1 MMTSLEQFRLWCDD
15 PFFDTETRQELAR
28 LDETG
33 DADEIADR
41 FYRELSFGT
50 GGLRGVMGAG
60 TNRMNR
66 YTVGK
71 ASLGLGQYLL
81 KSFSAQDCLARGVVI
96 AHDTRHGSGEFTRV
110 AAKVLSS
117 CGIRVRL
124 LDGPAPTPELSFA
137 VGHLH
142 ALAGVVVTASHNPKE
157 YNGYKVYDAY
167 GCQLVLRQAEQVIA
181 CVNAVTDWHAIPQ
194 QGNPELIE
202 TIDLTDVFVSA
213 VLKQSR
219 LADVGA
225 KAALKI
231 VYTPLHGS
239 GNRPVRAAL
248 AADGFASVTVVP
260 EQALPDGGFPTV
272 STPNPE
278 EKSAL
283 SMGLELA
290 DRIGADIV
298 LGTDPDSDRLGV
310 GVRCGDGSYR
320 LLSGNQIGAL
330 LMDFVLSHTCLA
342 EYPRPAVVKTE
353 VTGELG
359 AAVARSYGVTVFST
373 LTGFKYI
380 GEKITEFERAA
391 RLGDAAKNFDFL
403 FGYEESY
410 GYLCGTHARDKDAVV
425 SAMLMCELAAEC
437 KAEGIILSQWLDMLY
452 RKYGYCLDVLET
464 KTLPG
469 ESGQQQISEIMKTLR
484 TNGSFHE
491 DVRVLDYLTDIPQAE
506 GFGLLPKSNVLK
518 YVFSDG
524 SWVAVRPSGTEPKI
538 KFYYSVRAVDEGQAQ
553 HRLAN
558 IHACLENV
566 LGQEEWPV

>member
-1 MMTSLEQFRLWCDD
+1 MASLEQFRLWRDD
-15 PFFDTETRQELAR
+15 PFFDTDTRRELAR
-28 LDETG
+28 LDETA
-33 DADEIADR
+33 DAAEIGDR

-50 GGLRGVMGAG
+50 GGLRGMMGAG

-81 KSFSAQDCLARGVVI
+81 KIFSAQDCRTRGVVI

-110 AAKVLSS
+110 AAEVLSA

-137 VGHLH
+137 VRFLH
-142 ALAGVVVTASHNPKE
+142 ALAGVVITASHNPKE
-157 YNGYKVYDAY
+157 YNGYKVYDEY
-167 GCQLVLRQAEQVIA
+167 GCQLVPRQAEQVIA
-181 CVNAVTDWHAIPQ
+181 CVNAVTDWHTVPQ
-194 QGNPELIE
+194 NGDPSLIE
-202 TIDLTDVFVSA
+202 TIDLTNDFVSA
-213 VLKQSR
+213 VLRQSR
-219 LADVGA
+219 LADAHA

-239 GNRPVRAAL
+239 GNVPVRAAL
-248 AADGFASVTVVP
+248 AADGFENVTVVP
-260 EQALPDGGFPTV
+260 EQECPNGDFPTV
-272 STPNPE
+272 CTPNPE
-278 EKSAL
+278 DRHAL
-283 SMGLELA
+283 QMGLSLA
-290 DRIGADIV
+290 DGVGADIV

-310 GVRCGDGSYR
+310 GVRTGAGEIR
-320 LLSGNQIGAL
+320 LLTGNQIGAL
-330 LMDFVLSHTCLA
+330 LMDFVLSHTDLNSVNQ
-342 EYPRPAVVKTE
+342 PAVVKTE

-359 AAVARSYGVTVFST
+359 AQIAEDYGVAVFST

-391 RLGDAAKNFDFL
+391 QRGDKTRAYTFL

-437 KAEGIILSQWLDMLY
+437 KAEGITLSQRLDMLY
-452 RKYGYCLDVLET
+452 RKYGYYLDVLET

-484 TNGSFHE
+484 TNGPFHE
-491 DVRVLDYLTDIPQAE
+491 DVRVLDYLADIPQAA

>member
-1 MMTSLEQFRLWCDD
+1 MMTSLEQFRLWRDD

-71 ASLGLGQYLL
+71 ASLGLGHYLL
-81 KSFSAQDCLARGVVI
+81 KSFSAQDCRARGVVI

-110 AAKVLSS
+110 AAEVLSS
-117 CGIRVRL
+117 CGVRVRL

-167 GCQLVLRQAEQVIA
+167 GCQLVPRQAEQVIA

-202 TIDLTDVFVSA
+202 TLDLTDVFVSA

-248 AADGFASVTVVP
+248 AADGFTDVIVVP

-330 LMDFVLSHTCLA
+330 LMDFVLSRTCLA

-437 KAEGIILSQWLDMLY
+437 KAEGITLSQRLDMLY

-553 HRLAN
+553 YRLAN

>member
-1 MMTSLEQFRLWCDD
+1 MMTSLEQFRLWRDD

-81 KSFSAQDCLARGVVI
+81 KSFSAQDCRARGVVI

-110 AAKVLSS
+110 AAEVLSS

-167 GCQLVLRQAEQVIA
+167 GCQLVPRQAEQVIA

-202 TIDLTDVFVSA
+202 TLDLTDVFVSA

-248 AADGFASVTVVP
+248 AADGFTDVIVVP

-330 LMDFVLSHTCLA
+330 LMDFVLSRTCLA

-425 SAMLMCELAAEC
+425 SAMLICELAAEC
-437 KAEGIILSQWLDMLY
+437 KAAGVTLPQRLDDLY
-452 RKYGYCLDVLET
+452 QKHGYYLDVLET

-469 ESGQQQISEIMKTLR
+469 QSGQSRIADMMKTLR
-484 TNGSFHE
+484 KTSPFGGE
-491 DVRVLDYLTDIPQAE
+491 AGVLDYLTDIQQAE
-506 GFGLLPKSNVLK
+506 GFGPLPKSDVLK
-518 YVFSDG
+518 YVFPDG
-524 SWVAVRPSGTEPKI
+524 SWAAVRPSGTEPKI
-538 KFYYSVRAVDEGQAQ
+538 KFYYSVRAADESHARI
-553 HRLAN
+553 RLAE
-558 IHACLENV
+558 ITSRLHAA
-566 LGQEEWPV
+566 LGLASVRE